1 VDAGPFISVRTP
13 ILTTSSEIWARA
25 AGEANITVANTAG
38 SNIFLASIAS
48 PSVTSGEL
56 AVLLDRE
63 LKPSRLMF

>member
-13 ILTTSSEIWARA
+13 ILTTSSETWARA
-25 AGEANITVANTAG
+25 AGDANITAANTASG
-38 SNIFLASIAS
+38 DIFLASIAS

-63 LKPSRLMF
+63 LKPGRFMF